1 MTAWWPRSPAS
12 PIQSKADRDEIN
24 EGLYL
29 LSQPCDGTWLMARV
43 LSLLTPYFTANVP
56 ESVRVMEAEDWH
68 AALSDQPQWAIEK
81 AVRWWKSDANPDRR
95 KKPLEGDILA
105 KVKEFTG
112 VLTYGKFMID
122 RFDAGHRAPVIA
134 PPAYRA
140 PVDPAERQRIS
151 EEILGKGGYKPK
163 RFGADSLGDA

>member
-12 PIQSKADRDEIN
+12 PIQSNSDRDEIN
-24 EGLYL
+24 DGIHL
-29 LSQPCDGTWLMARV
+29 LSQPCNGTWLMARV

-81 AVRWWKSDANPDRR
+81 AVRWWKSDANQDRR

-122 RFDAGHRAPVIA
+122 RFDAGNVASVAIQAQERV
-134 PPAYRA
+134 R
-140 PVDPAERQRIS
+140 VTAERAT
-151 EEILGKGGYKPK
+151 EIMAEAGFRPK
-163 RFGADSLGDA
+163 TFGGDA